1 MIALKIVSSTDPK
14 PGRQDTGQEQF
25 YSSHHRPTSNVGP
38 GGASL
43 DATQNFWKRELRT
56 THIPTTVTWGPDQF
70 REKAFVGC
78 ANGDILVWDFGTGA
92 ALLGMTFL
100 TLYFGCQLKHL
111 YVDTKFKDSPR
122 AIHDIVSAPISP
134 YSFASGSADGC
145 IRLWDWRE
153 QKGPVYIVAHQHASV
168 RSLAIGPSADTQLN
182 IVAGLDSGMLFRYD
196 LRVRY
201 PTVARG
207 LMLIRPS
214 IVSNI

>member
-1 MIALKIVSSTDPK
+1 LIALKIVSSTDPR
-14 PGRQDTGQEQF
+14 PGKHETDQGPF

-56 THIPTTVTWGPDQF
+56 THIPTTVTWGPEQF

-92 ALLGMTFL
+92 AHLGMTFL
-100 TLYFGCQLKHL
+100 VLYFSCPLEL
-111 YVDTKFKDSPR
+111 FSVDAKVKESPR

-153 QKGPVYIVAHQHASV
+153 RKGPVYIVAHQHASV
-168 RSLAIGPSADTQLN
+168 RSLAIGPFVDTQLN

-196 LRVRY
+196 LRVRS
-201 PTVARG
+201 PTVAHG